1 MRRMTLNDELSGGVY
16 RRKEHV
22 PSMCSLGFYS
32 SVITFTAV
40 KVPHTHP
47 STKHSKPFSLLAGL
61 AQPGK
66 IERGAR
72 ASGCRNHLHQLH
84 VCLPAG
90 PGRSRLLYRMSMDF
104 LQWTKHVPFIQSFWA
119 HIARQVSLLCCI
131 LVSLRKLP
139 FLASNLFQAHLNLA
153 GLSLQICR
161 DPLLMAGGSPLAC
174 SNRPKFE

>member
-1 MRRMTLNDELSGGVY
+1 MAGIGF
-16 RRKEHV
+16 
-22 PSMCSLGFYS
+22 SLGVMTCHEYS
-32 SVITFTAV
+32 TFLSYHGG
-40 KVPHTHP
+40 HTDSP
-47 STKHSKPFSLLAGL
+47 ARYPTSLSSLTGL

-119 HIARQVSLLCCI
+119 HIAREVSLLCCI
-131 LVSLRKLP
+131 
-139 FLASNLFQAHLNLA
+139 
-153 GLSLQICR
+153 
-161 DPLLMAGGSPLAC
+161 MAPPCKPRISWQ
-174 SNRPKFE
+174 

>member
-1 MRRMTLNDELSGGVY
+1 MLSLMLAQASPWSVMTWHESSIFLSYMVANIHASTRY
-16 RRKEHV
+16 PKSF
-22 PSMCSLGFYS
+22 PS
-32 SVITFTAV
+32 
-40 KVPHTHP
+40 
-47 STKHSKPFSLLAGL
+47 LAGL

-90 PGRSRLLYRMSMDF
+90 QGRSRLLYRMSMDF

-131 LVSLRKLP
+131 VAPLCKPRISWQWISV
-139 FLASNLFQAHLNLA
+139 LFVT
-153 GLSLQICR
+153 
-161 DPLLMAGGSPLAC
+161 
-174 SNRPKFE
+174 